1 MSFPLENVY
10 PHIVPAVKG
19 VGPAMLDLFIVNAAD
34 KLLRRVALWN
44 AQLDPI
50 IPVVDVTDP
59 QNPIGQT
66 DYVLIPPTDAQVV
79 KVNGWSI
86 GGVGQKMLTLPQAI
100 ARGLEPGGFT
110 TNTYFDGPTDDAP
123 AYAPAAWQVVEGTV
137 RISPPPI
144 DVTALMTFSVNLTV
158 FNGATT
164 LPDVLLPYV
173 RLLGYDALASLQMV
187 PGKDYSNPQAAAANA
202 GLFEDGVG
210 SLTIRLE
217 RAFGSATVRRRVR
230 AY

>member
-1 MSFPLENVY
+1 MTFPLENVY
-10 PHIVPAVKG
+10 PHVLPSVKG
-19 VGPAMLDLFIVNAAD
+19 VGPAMLDMFIVNAAD

-50 IPVVDVTDP
+50 TPVVD
-59 QNPIGQT
+59 QT
-66 DYVLIPPTDAQVV
+66 DYVLTPPAGGQVI
-79 KVNGWSI
+79 KVTGWSI
-86 GGVGQKMLTLPQAI
+86 GGVRQKMLTLPQAI

-110 TNTYFDGPTDDAP
+110 SDTYFDGPTDDAP

-137 RISPPPI
+137 RVSPPPA
-144 DVTALMTFSVNLTV
+144 DSTSLMTFAVNLTV

-187 PGKDYSNPQAAAANA
+187 PGKDYSNPQAASVNA

-210 SLTIRLE
+210 SLTIRSE
-217 RAFGSATVRRRVR
+217 RAFGNATVRRRVR